1 MAVIPL
7 TFRDLLCSLLLLLK
21 VTVVLFW
28 LGLST
33 PQDFIGSSL
42 ILSNLLLID
51 RLATPVDPRMD
62 SNALLCLIFGG
73 RVMQALCF
81 FLLSIFSRSFYSLTV
96 QFFQVLRSF
105 SGLPLSL
112 GYSVLSCLTAVA
124 WTTIGLL
131 VMIEACQASRP
142 GAGRGGILHP
152 RMLLRSARIAT
163 FCCFMVS
170 LLFPCFF
177 LVSLSLSLSRSLSSH
192 FAVAVHHHPA
202 AHALLVGDAQRLRC
216 ALDGAGAAG
225 ATASG
230 RLGSLRRGI
239 QALHDLPP
247 WAALPSAEHLLDLR
261 SALCVHSALG

>member
-1 MAVIPL
+1 
-7 TFRDLLCSLLLLLK
+7 
-21 VTVVLFW
+21 
-28 LGLST
+28 
-33 PQDFIGSSL
+33 
-42 ILSNLLLID
+42 
-51 RLATPVDPRMD
+51 
-62 SNALLCLIFGG
+62 
-73 RVMQALCF
+73 MQALCF

-142 GAGRGGILHP
+142 GAGRGGSLHP

-177 LVSLSLSLSRSLSSH
+177 LVSLSFLPH
-192 FAVAVHHHPA
+192 FAVAVHHHAA

-261 SALCVHSALG
+261 SALCVHSALGRDVFSCERMQGGACCKASSFPPAAPQLRWWPCLPVSHCRDGQGAHARLLPLISGTVML

>member
-177 LVSLSLSLSRSLSSH
+177 LVSLSLSLFSFCCCSPPSRCCSRPARWRRPTSSLC
-192 FAVAVHHHPA
+192 A
-202 AHALLVGDAQRLRC
+202 RRC
-216 ALDGAGAAG
+216 WRCWRYCFRQTGIPPSWDPGA
-225 ATASG
+225 S
-230 RLGSLRRGI
+230 
-239 QALHDLPP
+239 
-247 WAALPSAEHLLDLR
+247 
-261 SALCVHSALG
+261 